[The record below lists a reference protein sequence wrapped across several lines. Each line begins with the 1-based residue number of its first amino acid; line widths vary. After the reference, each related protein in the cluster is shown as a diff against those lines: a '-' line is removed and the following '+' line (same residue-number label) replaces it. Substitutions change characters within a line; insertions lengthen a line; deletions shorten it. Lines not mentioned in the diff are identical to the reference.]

1 MVALDSRF
9 IFIFL
14 IQNNAFVKPKVRIK
28 VRLFRLPR
36 NHGCLLSDSM
46 GRLSNRH
53 LCHRHNNLARLLYNH
68 RFNNWSTLFQLGM
81 VRRRLFE
88 LFHAAFNALPLQ
100 VSQDTHIFFKHLDS
114 ELFSH
119 LLHKLGFTLSLDLL
133 LNSEFGIKAS
143 VHLSKGIIDQ
153 LRYLVRLVLQLD
165 HLRPFVL

>member
-1 MVALDSRF
+1 
-9 IFIFL
+9 
-14 IQNNAFVKPKVRIK
+14 
-28 VRLFRLPR
+28 
-36 NHGCLLSDSM
+36 
-46 GRLSNRH
+46 
-53 LCHRHNNLARLLYNH
+53 
-68 RFNNWSTLFQLGM
+68 M

-143 VHLSKGIIDQ
+143 VHLSKGIID
-153 LRYLVRLVLQLD
+153 
-165 HLRPFVL
+165 